1 MINLPQISQKI
12 FCGLRPPEKQD
23 YLSRYGAF
31 QENHSMFGV
40 TFAGAVADNMIY
52 HTIVIFPE
60 FIEAIC
66 WNNQVLT

>member
-40 TFAGAVADNMIY
+40 MSAGAVADNMIY
-52 HTIVIFPE
+52 HTDCDIPRVYRGYLLE
-60 FIEAIC
+60 
-66 WNNQVLT
+66 